1 MRDRGFLFIVAC
13 LLATASWV
21 FWHFMAEDAFTVFS
35 TIVLLCVALD
45 NFRLRQKLRTL
56 QWQLSGRSPLHLKKG
71 GADH

>member
-1 MRDRGFLFIVAC
+1 MRDRGLLIVVAC
-13 LLATASWV
+13 LLAAAYWV
-21 FWHFMAEDAFTVFS
+21 FWHFVAQDAFTLFS

-56 QWQLSGRSPLHLKKG
+56 QRQLSGRSPLHLKKG